1 VQHARRS
8 PSTIIPSAR
17 RSAEGTIRRSLA
29 PILGAV
35 ILMTA
40 LAGSAGAANRNSF
53 HFTETVTGAQI
64 SATEAV
70 FKIHD
75 SRVGDGAGIQIVK
88 LNGLAGTDK
97 DTTYYRGA
105 SAKSHGSFLIG
116 TPDANGISKLT
127 GKGRDTGGIGKLNG
141 FTSKY
146 TYTGTFNTKTLVF
159 KVIIQGTGS
168 TK

>member
-1 VQHARRS
+1 MRK
-8 PSTIIPSAR
+8 
-17 RSAEGTIRRSLA
+17 SLVL
-29 PILGAV
+29 IVIGAGV
-35 ILMTA
+35 VMA
-40 LAGSAGAANRNSF
+40 GPAGSAGAAKTKTF
-53 HFTETVTGAQI
+53 HFTETTTGAQI
-64 SATEAV
+64 SATEA

-97 DTTYYRGA
+97 ETTYYRGA

-127 GKGRDTGGIGKLNG
+127 GKGRDTGGTGKLHG

-146 TYTGTFNTKTLVF
+146 TYTGTFNTKRLVF
-159 KVIIQGTGS
+159 QVVIKGVGS
-168 TK
+168 TT

>member
-1 VQHARRS
+1 MRM
-8 PSTIIPSAR
+8 
-17 RSAEGTIRRSLA
+17 SLVLNV
-29 PILGAV
+29 IGAGV
-35 ILMTA
+35 AMA
-40 LAGSAGAANRNSF
+40 VLAGSAGAAKTKTF
-53 HFTETVTGAQI
+53 HFTETTTGAQI

-88 LNGLAGTDK
+88 LNGLAGTDQ

-116 TPDANGISKLT
+116 TPDANGIAKLT
-127 GKGRDTGGIGKLNG
+127 GKGQDTGGTGKLNG

-159 KVIIQGTGS
+159 QVVIKGVGS
-168 TK
+168 TT

>member
-1 VQHARRS
+1 M
-8 PSTIIPSAR
+8 
-17 RSAEGTIRRSLA
+17 RRSLVS
-29 PILGAV
+29 ILGAV
-35 ILMTA
+35 VMVAA
-40 LAGSAGAANRNSF
+40 LAGSAGAAKTKTF

-75 SRVGDGAGIQIVK
+75 SRVGDGAGIQIIK
-88 LNGLAGTDK
+88 LNGLAGTDE

-127 GKGRDTGGIGKLNG
+127 GKGRDTGGTGKLNG

-159 KVIIQGTGS
+159 KIIIKGTGS

>member
-1 VQHARRS
+1 M
-8 PSTIIPSAR
+8 
-17 RSAEGTIRRSLA
+17 RRSLVS
-29 PILGAV
+29 ILGAV
-35 ILMTA
+35 VMVAA
-40 LAGSAGAANRNSF
+40 LAGSAGAAKTKTF

-75 SRVGDGAGIQIVK
+75 SRVGDGAGIQIIK
-88 LNGLAGTDK
+88 LNGLAGTDE
-97 DTTYYRGA
+97 DTTSYRGA

-127 GKGRDTGGIGKLNG
+127 GKGRDTGGTGKLNG

-159 KVIIQGTGS
+159 KIIIKGTGS

>member
-1 VQHARRS
+1 M
-8 PSTIIPSAR
+8 
-17 RSAEGTIRRSLA
+17 RRSLA
-29 PILGAV
+29 SILAGVVTLA
-35 ILMTA
+35 A
-40 LAGSAGAANRNSF
+40 LAGSAAAAKTKTF

-64 SATEAV
+64 STTEAV

-88 LNGLAGTDK
+88 LNGLAGTDR

-116 TPDANGISKLT
+116 PPDANGISKLT
-127 GKGRDTGGIGKLNG
+127 GKGRDTGGTGKLNG
-141 FTSKY
+141 FTSRY
-146 TYTGTFNTKTLVF
+146 TYTGMFNTKTLVF
-159 KVIIQGTGS
+159 KIVIQGTGS